1 MASFLNDLR
10 FTISLSLIL
19 ATLFISLIIYL
30 GDFQGIT
37 IFWIWFLRLVHVIA
51 GIIWVGLLFYFNFIQ
66 IPNMVKI
73 PENQKSVISN
83 IIAPSALFWFR
94 WSAMATI
101 IFGIILAYFQG
112 YIVEAFTLSETHWV
126 IGIGMYLGIIM
137 FLNVWLII
145 WPNQKKVL
153 GIIKVEENEKKL
165 SSKRAFNFSR
175 LNLVLSIPMLISM
188 TVHQNLFA

>member
-10 FTISLSLIL
+10 LTISLSLIL
-19 ATLFISLIIYL
+19 STLFISLIIYL
-30 GDFQGIT
+30 GDFQGII
-37 IFWIWFLRLVHVIA
+37 IFWIWFLRLLHVIA

-73 PENQKSVISN
+73 PENQKSAVSN

-101 IFGIILAYFQG
+101 IFGIMLAYFQG

>member
-10 FTISLSLIL
+10 LTISLSLIL
-19 ATLFISLIIYL
+19 STLFISLIIYL
-30 GDFQGIT
+30 GDFQGII

-73 PENQKSVISN
+73 PDNQKSAISN

-101 IFGIILAYFQG
+101 IFGIMLAYFQG

-153 GIIKVEENEKKL
+153 GIIKVEENQKKL

>member
-10 FTISLSLIL
+10 LTISLSLIL
-19 ATLFISLIIYL
+19 STLFISLIIYL
-30 GDFQGIT
+30 GDFQGII
-37 IFWIWFLRLVHVIA
+37 IFWIWFLRLIHVIA

-66 IPNMVKI
+66 IPNMIKI
-73 PENQKSVISN
+73 PDNQKSAISN

-101 IFGIILAYFQG
+101 IFGIMLAYFQG

>member
-10 FTISLSLIL
+10 LTISLSLIL
-19 ATLFISLIIYL
+19 STLFISLIIYL
-30 GDFQGIT
+30 GDFQGII
-37 IFWIWFLRLVHVIA
+37 IFWIWFLRLLHVIA

-66 IPNMVKI
+66 IPSMLKI
-73 PENQKSVISN
+73 PDNQKSAISN

-101 IFGIILAYFQG
+101 IFGIMLAYFQG

>member
-101 IFGIILAYFQG
+101 IFGIMLAYFQG

-145 WPNQKKVL
+145 LPNQKKVL
-153 GIIKVEENEKKL
+153 GLIKVEENEKKL

>member
-10 FTISLSLIL
+10 LTISLSLIL
-19 ATLFISLIIYL
+19 STLFISIIIYL
-30 GDFQGIT
+30 GDFQGII
-37 IFWIWFLRLVHVIA
+37 IFWIWFLRLLHVIA

-73 PENQKSVISN
+73 PENQKSAISN

-101 IFGIILAYFQG
+101 IFGIMLAYFQG

>member
-10 FTISLSLIL
+10 LTISLSLIL
-19 ATLFISLIIYL
+19 STLFISIIIYL
-30 GDFQGIT
+30 GDFQGII
-37 IFWIWFLRLVHVIA
+37 IFWIWFLRLLHVIA

-73 PENQKSVISN
+73 PDNQKSAISN

-101 IFGIILAYFQG
+101 IFGIMLAYFQG

-137 FLNVWLII
+137 FLNVWLVI

>member
-10 FTISLSLIL
+10 LTISLSLIL
-19 ATLFISLIIYL
+19 STLFISLIIYL
-30 GDFQGIT
+30 GDFQGII

-51 GIIWVGLLFYFNFIQ
+51 GIVWVGLLFYFNFIQ

-73 PENQKSVISN
+73 PDNQKSAISN

-101 IFGIILAYFQG
+101 IFGIMLAYFQG

-137 FLNVWLII
+137 FLNVWLVI

>member
-10 FTISLSLIL
+10 LTISLSLIL
-19 ATLFISLIIYL
+19 STLFISLIIYL
-30 GDFQGIT
+30 GDFQGII
-37 IFWIWFLRLVHVIA
+37 IFWIWFLRLLHVIA

-73 PENQKSVISN
+73 PDNQKSAISN

-101 IFGIILAYFQG
+101 IFGIMLAYFQG
-112 YIVEAFTLSETHWV
+112 YIVEALTFSETHWV

>member
-1 MASFLNDLR
+1 MAIFLNDLR
-10 FTISLSLIL
+10 LTISLSLIL
-19 ATLFISLIIYL
+19 STLFISLIIYL
-30 GDFQGIT
+30 GDFQGII
-37 IFWIWFLRLVHVIA
+37 IFWIWFLRLLHVIA

-73 PENQKSVISN
+73 PDNQKSAISN

-101 IFGIILAYFQG
+101 IFGIMLAYFQG

>member
-10 FTISLSLIL
+10 LTISLSLIL
-19 ATLFISLIIYL
+19 STLFISIIIYL
-30 GDFQGIT
+30 GDFQGII
-37 IFWIWFLRLVHVIA
+37 IFWIWFLRLLHVIA

-66 IPNMVKI
+66 IPNMLKI
-73 PENQKSVISN
+73 PDNQKSAISN

-101 IFGIILAYFQG
+101 IFGIMLAYFQG

>member
-10 FTISLSLIL
+10 LTISLSLIL
-19 ATLFISLIIYL
+19 STLFITLIIYL
-30 GDFQGIT
+30 GDFQGII
-37 IFWIWFLRLVHVIA
+37 IFWIWFLRLLHVIA

-66 IPNMVKI
+66 IPNMLKI
-73 PENQKSVISN
+73 PDNQKSAISN

-101 IFGIILAYFQG
+101 IFGIMLAYFQG

>member
-10 FTISLSLIL
+10 LTISLSLIL
-19 ATLFISLIIYL
+19 STLFISLIIYL
-30 GDFQGIT
+30 GDFQGII
-37 IFWIWFLRLVHVIA
+37 IFWIWFLRLLHVIA

-73 PENQKSVISN
+73 PENQKSAISN

-101 IFGIILAYFQG
+101 IFGIMLAYFQG

>member
-10 FTISLSLIL
+10 LTISLSLIL
-19 ATLFISLIIYL
+19 STLFISLIIYL
-30 GDFQGIT
+30 GDFQGII
-37 IFWIWFLRLVHVIA
+37 IFWIWFLRLLHVIA

-73 PENQKSVISN
+73 PDNQKSAISN

-101 IFGIILAYFQG
+101 IFGIMLAYFQG
-112 YIVEAFTLSETHWV
+112 YIVEAFSLSETHWV

>member
-10 FTISLSLIL
+10 LTISLSLIL
-19 ATLFISLIIYL
+19 STLFISLIIYL
-30 GDFQGIT
+30 GDFQGII
-37 IFWIWFLRLVHVIA
+37 IFWIWFLRLLHVIA

-66 IPNMVKI
+66 IPNMLKI
-73 PENQKSVISN
+73 PDNQKSAISN

-101 IFGIILAYFQG
+101 IFGIMLAYIQG

>member
-10 FTISLSLIL
+10 LTISLSLIL
-19 ATLFISLIIYL
+19 STLFISLIIYL
-30 GDFQGIT
+30 GDFQGII

-51 GIIWVGLLFYFNFIQ
+51 GVIWVGLLFYFNFIQ

-73 PENQKSVISN
+73 PENQKSAISN

-101 IFGIILAYFQG
+101 IFGIMLAYFQG

-153 GIIKVEENEKKL
+153 GIIKVEENQKKL

>member
-101 IFGIILAYFQG
+101 IFGIMLAYFQG
-112 YIVEAFTLSETHWV
+112 YIIEAFTLSETHWV

-165 SSKRAFNFSR
+165 SSKRAINFSR

>member
-10 FTISLSLIL
+10 LTISLSLIL
-19 ATLFISLIIYL
+19 STLFISLIIYL
-30 GDFQGIT
+30 GDFQGII
-37 IFWIWFLRLVHVIA
+37 IFWIWFLRLLHVIA

-73 PENQKSVISN
+73 PDNQKSAISN
-83 IIAPSALFWFR
+83 IIAPYALFWFR

-101 IFGIILAYFQG
+101 IFGIMLAYFQG

-153 GIIKVEENEKKL
+153 GIIQVEENEKKL

-175 LNLVLSIPMLISM
+175 LNLVLSITMLISM

>member
-10 FTISLSLIL
+10 LTISLSLIL
-19 ATLFISLIIYL
+19 STLFISLIIYL
-30 GDFQGIT
+30 GDFQEII
-37 IFWIWFLRLVHVIA
+37 IFWIWFLRLLHVIA

-73 PENQKSVISN
+73 PDNKKSVISN

-101 IFGIILAYFQG
+101 IFGIMLAYFQG

-137 FLNVWLII
+137 FLNVWLVI

>member
-10 FTISLSLIL
+10 LTISLSLIL
-19 ATLFISLIIYL
+19 STLFISLIIYL
-30 GDFQGIT
+30 GDFQGII
-37 IFWIWFLRLVHVIA
+37 IFWIWFLRILHVIA

-66 IPNMVKI
+66 IPNMLKI
-73 PENQKSVISN
+73 PDNQKSAISN

-101 IFGIILAYFQG
+101 IFGIMLAYFQG
-112 YIVEAFTLSETHWV
+112 YIVEALTLSETHWV

>member
-10 FTISLSLIL
+10 LTISLSLIL
-19 ATLFISLIIYL
+19 STLFITLIIYL
-30 GDFQGIT
+30 GDFQGII
-37 IFWIWFLRLVHVIA
+37 IFWIWFLRLLHVIA

-73 PENQKSVISN
+73 PDNQKSAISN

-101 IFGIILAYFQG
+101 IFGIMLAYFQG

>member
-10 FTISLSLIL
+10 LTISLSLIL
-19 ATLFISLIIYL
+19 ATLFISLIIYF

-37 IFWIWFLRLVHVIA
+37 IFWIWFLRLIHVIA

-101 IFGIILAYFQG
+101 IFGIMLAYFQG
-112 YIVEAFTLSETHWV
+112 YIIEAFTLSETHWV

-153 GIIKVEENEKKL
+153 GIIKVEESEKKL

>member
-73 PENQKSVISN
+73 PDNQKSAISN

-101 IFGIILAYFQG
+101 IFGIMLAYFQG

>member
-10 FTISLSLIL
+10 LTISLSLIL
-19 ATLFISLIIYL
+19 STLFISLIIYL
-30 GDFQGIT
+30 GDFQGII
-37 IFWIWFLRLVHVIA
+37 IFWIWFLRLLHVIA

-73 PENQKSVISN
+73 PDNQKSAISN

-101 IFGIILAYFQG
+101 IFGIMLAYFQG

-145 WPNQKKVL
+145 WPNQKKAL
-153 GIIKVEENEKKL
+153 GIIKVEESEKKL

>member
-10 FTISLSLIL
+10 LTISLSLIL
-19 ATLFISLIIYL
+19 STLFISLIIYL
-30 GDFQGIT
+30 GDFQEII
-37 IFWIWFLRLVHVIA
+37 IFWIWFLRLLHVIA

-73 PENQKSVISN
+73 PDNQKSVISN

-101 IFGIILAYFQG
+101 IFGIMLAYFQG

>member
-10 FTISLSLIL
+10 LTISLSLIL
-19 ATLFISLIIYL
+19 STLFISLIIYL
-30 GDFQGIT
+30 GDFQEII
-37 IFWIWFLRLVHVIA
+37 IFWIWFLRLLHVIA

-73 PENQKSVISN
+73 PDNQKSAISN

-101 IFGIILAYFQG
+101 IFGVMLAYFQG

-126 IGIGMYLGIIM
+126 IGIGMYIGIIM

>member
-101 IFGIILAYFQG
+101 IFGIMLAYFQG
-112 YIVEAFTLSETHWV
+112 YIVGAFTLSETHWV

-153 GIIKVEENEKKL
+153 GIIKVEENEKKI
-165 SSKRAFNFSR
+165 SSKRVFNFSR

>member
-10 FTISLSLIL
+10 LTISLSLIL
-19 ATLFISLIIYL
+19 STLFISLIIYL
-30 GDFQGIT
+30 GDFQGII
-37 IFWIWFLRLVHVIA
+37 IFWIWFLRLLHVIA

-73 PENQKSVISN
+73 PDNQKSAISN

-101 IFGIILAYFQG
+101 IFGIMLAYFQG
-112 YIVEAFTLSETHWV
+112 YILEALTFSETHWV

>member
-10 FTISLSLIL
+10 LTISLSLIL
-19 ATLFISLIIYL
+19 STLFISLIIYL
-30 GDFQGIT
+30 GDFQAII
-37 IFWIWFLRLVHVIA
+37 IFWIWFLRLLHVIA

-73 PENQKSVISN
+73 PDNQKSAISN

-101 IFGIILAYFQG
+101 IFGIMLAYFQG

>member
-101 IFGIILAYFQG
+101 IFGIMLAYFQG

>member
-10 FTISLSLIL
+10 LTISLSLIL
-19 ATLFISLIIYL
+19 STLFISLIIYL
-30 GDFQGIT
+30 GDFQGII
-37 IFWIWFLRLVHVIA
+37 IFWIWFLRLLHVIA

-73 PENQKSVISN
+73 PDNQKSAISN
-83 IIAPSALFWFR
+83 IMAPSALFWFR

-101 IFGIILAYFQG
+101 IFGIMLAYFQG

>member
-10 FTISLSLIL
+10 LTISLSLIL
-19 ATLFISLIIYL
+19 STLFISLIIYL
-30 GDFQGIT
+30 GDFQGII
-37 IFWIWFLRLVHVIA
+37 IFWIWFLRLLHVIA

-73 PENQKSVISN
+73 PDNQKSAISN

-101 IFGIILAYFQG
+101 FFGIMLAYFQG

>member
-10 FTISLSLIL
+10 LTISLSLIL
-19 ATLFISLIIYL
+19 STLFISLIIYL
-30 GDFQGIT
+30 GDFQGII

-73 PENQKSVISN
+73 PKNQKSAISN

-101 IFGIILAYFQG
+101 IFGIMLSYFQG

-137 FLNVWLII
+137 FLNVWLVI

>member
-10 FTISLSLIL
+10 LTISLSLIL
-19 ATLFISLIIYL
+19 STLFISLIIYL
-30 GDFQGIT
+30 GDFQGII

-51 GIIWVGLLFYFNFIQ
+51 GIVWVGLLFYFNFIQ
-66 IPNMVKI
+66 IPNMLKI
-73 PENQKSVISN
+73 PDNQKSAISN

-101 IFGIILAYFQG
+101 IFGIMLAYFQG

>member
-1 MASFLNDLR
+1 MVSFLNDLR

-101 IFGIILAYFQG
+101 IFGIMLAYFQG

-153 GIIKVEENEKKL
+153 GIIEVEENEKKI
-165 SSKRAFNFSR
+165 SSKRVFNFSR

>member
-101 IFGIILAYFQG
+101 IFGIMLAYFQG
-112 YIVEAFTLSETHWV
+112 YIVGAFTLSETHWV

-165 SSKRAFNFSR
+165 SSKRAINFSR